1 MPVSQV
7 FEKLKA
13 KGLLKPLDP
22 RPISNPLLARFD
34 VTKRYA
40 YHQSPGHDTD
50 KCFGLHHAIQDQI
63 NNKVTAPPIRLSITN
78 NPLPN
83 HNFGRGLKMNC
94 LMTKE
99 ETERGPSEL
108 IYDLPKYFMMTWE
121 ELMGMTSTAGYDIWS
136 EDVTETS
143 NYPTST
149 NGRRY
154 FKPQT
159 NYPTSINGGKHLK
172 P

>member
-1 MPVSQV
+1 
-7 FEKLKA
+7 
-13 KGLLKPLDP
+13 
-22 RPISNPLLARFD
+22 
-34 VTKRYA
+34 
-40 YHQSPGHDTD
+40 
-50 KCFGLHHAIQDQI
+50 
-63 NNKVTAPPIRLSITN
+63 
-78 NPLPN
+78 
-83 HNFGRGLKMNC
+83 MNC

-159 NYPTSINGGKHLK
+159 NYPTSINGGKHFK